1 MAGPAKRAVAI
12 GGTLAALAVVAG
24 ADYLTGHEILFSTF
38 YLVPVAMAAWM
49 VGLGFALA
57 ISFLSVG
64 AWVAGDFAA
73 GAVYSRAFVP
83 AWNSAI
89 VLAFYVVVASL
100 TSRLRGMQRELE
112 DRVRIRTTALTE
124 EIAERERLEREIL
137 EVGERERRRIG
148 RDLHDSLGQLLTGS
162 ALVGQVLHEKLAALQ
177 SGEVADA
184 SRLVSLIEE
193 AIEMTRSLSRGL
205 DPVEIEGGG
214 LAQGLRELAAKT
226 RSLMATGCE
235 YQGDEAVVVGD
246 RTVATH
252 LYRITQ
258 EAINNAV
265 RHGRATRIAV
275 GLEQAAGRL
284 RLTVRDDGVGMP
296 EPPAQAAGMGLR
308 VMTHRAAMMG
318 GSLDVRRSPPR
329 GTLVTCEVPNP

>member
-1 MAGPAKRAVAI
+1 
-12 GGTLAALAVVAG
+12 
-24 ADYLTGHEILFSTF
+24 
-38 YLVPVAMAAWM
+38 
-49 VGLGFALA
+49 
-57 ISFLSVG
+57 
-64 AWVAGDFAA
+64 
-73 GAVYSRAFVP
+73 
-83 AWNSAI
+83 
-89 VLAFYVVVASL
+89 
-100 TSRLRGMQRELE
+100 
-112 DRVRIRTTALTE
+112 
-124 EIAERERLEREIL
+124 
-137 EVGERERRRIG
+137 VGERERCRIG

-177 SGEVADA
+177 SGEAADA

-252 LYRITQ
+252 LYRIAQ

-318 GSLDVRRSPPR
+318 GSLDVHRSPPR